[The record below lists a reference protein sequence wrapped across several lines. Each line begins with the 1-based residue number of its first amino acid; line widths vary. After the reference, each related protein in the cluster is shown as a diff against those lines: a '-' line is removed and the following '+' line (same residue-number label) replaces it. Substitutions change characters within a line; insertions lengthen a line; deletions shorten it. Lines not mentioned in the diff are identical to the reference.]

1 MQPLGER
8 PETGLAVKNGAE
20 DGGAVPSLE
29 ALGEGYLAALGPLR
43 VEEAGAETRARKGW
57 DRGDGG
63 HQQKQAEGRQKRRV
77 GSGWG

>member
-1 MQPLGER
+1 MELR
-8 PETGLAVKNGAE
+8 MV
-20 DGGAVPSLE
+20 GAVPSLE
-29 ALGEGYLAALGPLR
+29 AVGEGHPAALGPLR

-63 HQQKQAEGRQKRRV
+63 QQQRQAEGWQKGRV